1 MTLRNTIYPV
11 STICYE
17 HLIERIFVSGNNC
30 VSFEALPQAS
40 SPALLPSSPSCFSNL
55 PLQPF
60 LFPHPAFPQFPI
72 PATFRR
78 NDGCADEVFVFTFSF
93 LLTSPA
99 VNFFFLALLC
109 CASLLLILVDGRK
122 DIALLNK
129 DAPALK
135 ESEVESFLC
144 QELLSPRGGFRPFFL
159 HQPKV
164 IRALTQLSANS
175 PKRTPAFHSF
185 FVWNSSFLC

>member
-1 MTLRNTIYPV
+1 MLGLTKIYVFLVSSTLLERLVTLRNKISPV
-11 STICYE
+11 TTICSE

-93 LLTSPA
+93 LLTSPT
-99 VNFFFLALLC
+99 VDIFFLALLC

-129 DAPALK
+129 DAPALR
-135 ESEVESFLC
+135 ESEVEIFSF
-144 QELLSPRGGFRPFFL
+144 
-159 HQPKV
+159 K
-164 IRALTQLSANS
+164 
-175 PKRTPAFHSF
+175 
-185 FVWNSSFLC
+185 

>member
-1 MTLRNTIYPV
+1 MRHCVIQFSQSLHLGMLGLTKIYVFLVSSTLLERLVTLRNTISPV

-60 LFPHPAFPQFPI
+60 LFPHPAFPQSSI
-72 PATFRR
+72 PATFQR
-78 NDGCADEVFVFTFSF
+78 DGGCAEKIFVFTFSF
-93 LLTSPA
+93 LLTSPT

-129 DAPALK
+129 DAPA
-135 ESEVESFLC
+135 
-144 QELLSPRGGFRPFFL
+144 
-159 HQPKV
+159 
-164 IRALTQLSANS
+164 
-175 PKRTPAFHSF
+175 
-185 FVWNSSFLC
+185 